1 MAFNFG
7 ISAESAV
14 RNTRRPLAPWNIH
27 DVKFMGCEI
36 KEFSGKKDPNAHY
49 KVLNINFENED
60 GYFTLTKFFPKDGD
74 DERRE
79 FPGQNGGKVVMPSN
93 FEVLMATVAQTAQIL
108 NPAGFEKMQT
118 MSSKF
123 RSFDDVANALIKVTE
138 KAKGTEIKIK
148 LVGRNRD
155 GKVVADVP
163 RIVGINKEGESFIA
177 DNYIGTKLFFSDY
190 EETQREKYLK
200 AKPTEMKS
208 DDPLSPESLTE
219 DPMGIDKANEED
231 EFDLNKLL

>member
-14 RNTRRPLAPWNIH
+14 RNTRRPLAPWNIY

-36 KEFSGKKDPNAHY
+36 KEFAGKKDPNAHY

-108 NPAGFEKMQT
+108 NPAGFEKMQAA
-118 MSSKF
+118 SSKF
-123 RSFDDVANALIKVTE
+123 KSFDDVANALIKITE
-138 KAKGTEIKIK
+138 KAKGTEVKLK

-163 RIVGINKEGESFIA
+163 RIVGINKEGESFVA
-177 DNYIGTKLFFSDY
+177 DNYIGTKLFFTDY

-208 DDPLSPESLTE
+208 EDPLSTE
-219 DPMGIDKANEED
+219 DPVGIDQPVNNENEFKLED
-231 EFDLNKLL
+231 LL

>member
-1 MAFNFG
+1 MFNFG

-74 DERRE
+74 DERKE

>member
-1 MAFNFG
+1 MFNFG